1 MKLVRSIPNLLIMI
15 MIIVAL
21 MLILRV
27 WNNPKINVPQ
37 KSISKQDFKTLVRNG
52 DLLMTRSSNNLLSR
66 LHSRFLGT
74 PIAHVGIA
82 IVFNELSE
90 NAKVYLFE
98 GSAPRGAQ
106 LRSLDDYMNNGAD
119 CLWWS
124 KLNTSDKLRKK
135 ITLVCEFFSESSYSW
150 SFISDIP
157 KLLLGLEVNV
167 SENNET
173 MSNSCGDLVA
183 QVYKTAGLLK
193 TSKTNWMP
201 SDFIKPIQFKNATIE
216 KPINIIY

>member
-1 MKLVRSIPNLLIMI
+1 

-21 MLILRV
+21 TLILRV

-37 KSISKQDFKTLVRNG
+37 KSINKNEFKTKVRNG
-52 DLLMTRSSNNLLSR
+52 DLLMTRSSNNVLSR

-82 IVFNELSE
+82 IVFNECSE
-90 NAKVYLFE
+90 NAQVYMFE

-106 LRSLDDYMNNGAD
+106 LRNLDDYMNNGAD

-124 KLNTSDKLRKK
+124 HLNTSEKMRKK
-135 ITLVCEFFSESSYSW
+135 IILTCEFYSESSYSW
-150 SFISDIP
+150 SFLTDIP
-157 KLLLGLEVNV
+157 KMLLGLEVNV
-167 SENNET
+167 SEDNET

-183 QVYKTAGLLK
+183 QVYRTAGLLK
-193 TSKTNWMP
+193 TSKKNWMP
-201 SDFIKPIQFKNATIE
+201 SDFIKPIQFKHAKIN
-216 KPINIIY
+216 KPLNIIY